1 MLNLEPN
8 WGQRKGSKVCIE
20 ILGKL
25 FKNLF
30 LNKNNETVF
39 DMQASLDNVNSKLLK
54 SLPRD

>member
-1 MLNLEPN
+1 MLTLEPN
-8 WGQRKGSKVCIE
+8 WGQRKGSKVYIE